1 MIRRL
6 FRLLVVLSAV
16 VILGVVAVWL
26 LTNTDFGRER
36 SRRFVL
42 GILQG
47 QTHGIVKIDAVHGN
61 LLSGATLT
69 HFSITDSAG
78 HPFLTTDSLSLR
90 YVLRSFLGSKLEFD
104 DVVLYHPDVVVA
116 RLPNGPWNYR
126 ILWPATPPPA
136 PGDTTTGWGS
146 TVRLTNVTVINGF
159 VTVRSPWAP
168 REGVAAH
175 VRDSLIKDA
184 LRAGSRLYIAQVPG
198 GYQKVVTLERL
209 NGKVPFIRW
218 ADPKYRTRYVRV
230 ASMTMDAFPFRPP
243 AAHVRAATGNFEFN
257 DDSLWW
263 KGATGRLPNT
273 ALKGDGMYNL
283 NSGDLRLSLALS
295 PAAFADFDWL
305 YLKVPRTGGG
315 NLAMS
320 VVWRGV
326 TQDYV
331 MRRADLRTGT
341 AHLTGDLGV
350 TVADTVFFH
359 DANVRFSGLTTKQI
373 EAVAPGITSPR
384 DGVLAGRAKFS
395 GTTKR
400 LALDA
405 DVTFDA
411 YRRGTSR
418 VIADGVVGF
427 TEKKPVVVSA
437 RDLKVKMVPLQIDI
451 VKLLFP
457 TLPIAGTLSG
467 SATLNGSGASQLV
480 MTGLDVVHQDG
491 RNISHAVGTASVH
504 TVGRQT
510 LDLDVEARPIALA
523 ELTKFAP
530 TLPFKGLANG
540 PVHAHGPIDA
550 LKIDTQLRLP
560 GGGEFGM
567 NGTVDFLSKELGY
580 DVVMDTKRLDLS
592 WVMLFGP
599 VTSLNG
605 GGRARGIGFK
615 PGTMVSDVEL
625 AFGPSSIDTIGVDSA
640 FIQAHLANGYANVQR
655 ATLNGSGATIAVTG
669 EFGLDSL
676 HTGALTYSVVVD
688 SLYRFARFIPGATT
702 ASPNTIAVKPRPR
715 IAYEALRRA
724 RADSAKV
731 ARETEVQ
738 RAIANLPPPQLRLPV
753 DTPRAIPMGLL
764 AGSLRAN
771 GTITG
776 SLDRFSLEGTASG
789 TGIIVQGN
797 SVRNFTANYAWLDAR
812 TKKSALA
819 AQVRADTISA
829 YGFAFDSLTT
839 DVSYA
844 APNGSLAFRVRQG
857 TQRDYG
863 INGDFTL
870 NTARNELR
878 LKDVALRFDTTTW
891 RSTHASTVRFGA
903 SGIEV
908 VNLELS
914 AGVGR
919 RIYANG
925 LLPTKGTANFDLKVS
940 DFAVENVAEL
950 LQSDLA
956 LTGRL
961 DLDAHVTGTS
971 EDPRLAG
978 KLDFVKGTY
987 NETAVPE
994 LHGTF
999 SYADRKLTTDAS
1011 AVDSTGRVLAKVNG
1025 TIPIDLA
1032 LSGVTGSRL
1041 LDLPINVSLASD
1053 SLPIGLIPQFTTA
1066 VTNVSG
1072 RAIGNVA
1079 VAGTLKKP
1087 ELKGN
1092 VTLSGVQF
1100 TLAATG
1106 STLDRVNGSVRM
1118 TGDSVYVDSIAGF
1131 ANGPVRLSGT
1141 VAVGNWREPTFDLAF
1156 VASDAQLINNAS
1168 GEIHA
1173 DADIK
1178 LTGALSAP
1186 MVTGA
1191 LTVQHGVLYIPESSG
1206 KKVIG
1211 ADDPSLFSVVDTS
1224 LAVQRDLF
1232 PAQSAL
1238 FKNLHADVDIN
1249 IERNTWVR
1257 SRDANVE
1264 VYTDGPIKL
1273 SVVGDALSLTGAVDA
1288 DRGEYSFLSK
1298 RFQIKRGSAL
1308 FIGTPDL
1315 NPTLQITA
1323 EYQVKQAAGTAT
1335 NIRVLIG
1342 GTLETPRIS
1351 LESDA
1356 QPPLS
1361 QSDLLSYLAFGERS
1375 TSLLQFSQTSLAG
1388 NSGGNLLNVAG
1399 TRLAGIALGVA
1410 LDEVKGNAARS
1421 LGLDVFNITPGDIP
1435 LGNGGGLDQFLKG
1448 TEIEAGRYINPRTFV
1463 SALVTPGLV
1472 SCLSSRGQRNS
1483 SCAPPG
1489 VLVTHRTARGLRL
1502 DVNYSPRY
1510 LLDPPTLAGQTY
1522 TPSGQ
1527 FGAFLIREWRF

>member
-1 MIRRL
+1 MFRRL

-16 VILGVVAVWL
+16 LILAVVAVWL
-26 LTNTDFGRER
+26 LTNTDAGRER
-36 SRRFVL
+36 TRRFVL
-42 GILQG
+42 GVLQG
-47 QTHGIVKIDAVHGN
+47 QTHGIVKIEAVHGN

-69 HFSITDSAG
+69 RFAITDSAG
-78 HPFLTTDSLSLR
+78 HPFLKTDSVSLR
-90 YVLRSFLGSKLEFD
+90 YVLRSFLASKLEFD

-136 PGDTTTGWGS
+136 PGDTATGWGS
-146 TVRLTNVTVINGF
+146 IVRMTNVTVINGF
-159 VTVRSPWAP
+159 VTIRSPWAP
-168 REGVAAH
+168 RAGVPAH

-184 LRAGSRLYIAQVPG
+184 LGAGSRLYIAEAPG

-209 NGKVPFIRW
+209 NAKVPFLRW
-218 ADPKYRTRYVRV
+218 ADPQYKSRYVQI
-230 ASMTMDAFPFRPP
+230 AALAMDAFPFRPP
-243 AAHVRAATGNFEFN
+243 AAKVRALTGNFEFN

-263 KGATGRLPNT
+263 KNATGRLPQT
-273 ALKGDGMYNL
+273 SLKADGVYNL
-283 NSGDLRLSLALS
+283 NTGDMRLLLALS

-305 YLKVPRTGGG
+305 YLKVPRGGG
-315 NLAMS
+315 GTLAMS
-320 VVWRGV
+320 VLWRGT

-331 MRRADLRTGT
+331 MRKADLHTGG
-341 AHLTGDLGV
+341 AHLTGDIGV

-359 DANVRFSGLTTKQI
+359 DANVHFTGLTTKQI
-373 EAVAPGITSPR
+373 EDVAPGVKFPR
-384 DGVLAGRAKFS
+384 EGVLSGRAKFS
-395 GTTKR
+395 GTTGR
-400 LALDA
+400 LPLDA
-405 DVTFDA
+405 DVTFA
-411 YRRGTSR
+411 TYRGGTSR

-427 TEKKPVVVSA
+427 RGTKPVVVSA
-437 RDLKVKMVPLQIDI
+437 SDLKVRMAPLQVDI
-451 VKLLFP
+451 VKILFP

-467 SATLNGSGASQLV
+467 TATLNGSGASQLV
-480 MTGLDVVHQDG
+480 VTGLDVVHQDG
-491 RNISHAVGTASVH
+491 RNISHAVGRASVH

-510 LDLDVEARPIALA
+510 LDLDIDARPIALA

-530 TLPFKGLANG
+530 TLPLKGLANG

-550 LKIDTQLRLP
+550 LKVDTQLLLP

-567 NGTVDFLSKELGY
+567 TGTVDFLSKELAY
-580 DVVMDTKRLDLS
+580 DVVLDTKRLDLS

-605 GGRARGIGFK
+605 GGRARGVGFK
-615 PGTMVSDVEL
+615 TGTMVSDIVL

-640 FIQAHLANGYANVQR
+640 FIQAHLANGFAEVQR
-655 ATLNGSGATIAVTG
+655 ATLHGSGANIAVTG

-676 HTGALTYSVVVD
+676 HEAALTYAVVVD

-702 ASPNTIAVKPRPR
+702 PSADTVTVRPRPR
-715 IAYEALRRA
+715 VAYEAVRRA
-724 RADSAKV
+724 RADSAKID
-731 ARETEVQ
+731 RETEVA
-738 RAIANLPPPQLRLPV
+738 RAIANLPPPQLRIQA
-753 DTPRAIPMGLL
+753 DTPRAIPRGLL
-764 AGSLRAN
+764 AGSLRAD

-789 TGIIVQGN
+789 TGLIVQGN
-797 SVRNFTANYAWLDAR
+797 SLRHFTANYAWLDAR
-812 TKKSALA
+812 TKKSAVA

-839 DVSYA
+839 DVRYA

-857 TQRDYG
+857 TERDYAL
-863 INGDFTL
+863 NGDFTI
-870 NTARNELR
+870 NTARNEIRLR
-878 LKDVALRFDTTTW
+878 DVALRFDSTTW
-891 RSTHASTVRFGA
+891 RSTHAASVRFGA
-903 SGIEV
+903 SGVEV

-914 AGVGR
+914 AGPGR

-925 LLPTKGTANFDLKVS
+925 LLPTKGTADFDLNVT

-961 DLDAHVTGTS
+961 NLDAHVSGVA
-971 EDPRLAG
+971 ENPQMNG

-987 NETAVPE
+987 NDAPVPE

-999 SYADRKLTTDAS
+999 SYANKQLTTNATAS
-1011 AVDSTGRVLAKVNG
+1011 DTSGKVLAAVNG

-1041 LDLPINVSLASD
+1041 IDLPINVSLASD
-1053 SLPIGLIPQFTTA
+1053 TLPIGLIPQFTGA
-1066 VTNVSG
+1066 ITNVTG
-1072 RAIGNVA
+1072 RASGNVT

-1087 ELKGN
+1087 VLKGD
-1092 VTLSGVQF
+1092 VTLSNVGF

-1106 STLDRVNGSVRM
+1106 AALDRVNGSVRM
-1118 TGDSVYVDSIAGF
+1118 TGDSVFVDSIAGF
-1131 ANGPVRLSGT
+1131 SNGPIRLSGT
-1141 VAVGNWREPTFDLAF
+1141 IAVGNWRTPIFDLAF
-1156 VASDAQLINNAS
+1156 VASDARLLNNSS
-1168 GEIHA
+1168 GEMHA
-1173 DADIK
+1173 DADIHI
-1178 LTGALSAP
+1178 TGDLSTP
-1186 MVTGA
+1186 TVMGA
-1191 LTVQHGVLYIPESSG
+1191 VTVQHGVIYIPESRG
-1206 KKVIG
+1206 KTIIG
-1211 ADDPSLFSVVDTS
+1211 AGDPSLFSVVDTS
-1224 LAVQRDLF
+1224 LALQRDLF
-1232 PAQSAL
+1232 PARSAM
-1238 FKNLHADVDIN
+1238 FKNLRVDVDLN
-1249 IERNTWVR
+1249 VMRNTWVR

-1264 VYTDGPIKL
+1264 VFTDGPMKL

-1288 DRGEYSFLSK
+1288 DRGEYTFLSK

-1342 GTLETPRIS
+1342 GTLATPRIS

-1388 NSGGNLLNVAG
+1388 NTGGNILNVAG
-1399 TRLAGIALGVA
+1399 SRYAGIALGVA
-1410 LDEVKGNAARS
+1410 LDEIKGNAARS

-1435 LGNGGGLDQFLKG
+1435 LGSGGGLDQFLKG
-1448 TEIEAGRYINPRTFV
+1448 TEVEAGRYIDPRTFV
-1463 SALVTPGLV
+1463 STVVTPGFFTCV
-1472 SCLSSRGQRNS
+1472 GSRGQNNS

-1489 VLVTHRTARGLRL
+1489 VLLTRRTASGYRL

-1510 LLDPPTLAGQTY
+1510 FLDPPTLAGQTY
-1522 TPSGQ
+1522 TGGGQ

>member
-6 FRLLVVLSAV
+6 FRLLIVLSAV
-16 VILGVVAVWL
+16 LILAVVGLWIM
-26 LTNTDFGRER
+26 TNTDFGRER

-47 QTHGIVKIDAVHGN
+47 QTHGIFKIDQLHGN

-69 HFSITDSAG
+69 RVSITDSAG
-78 HPFLTTDSLSLR
+78 HPFLKADSVSLR
-90 YVLRSFLGSKLEFD
+90 YVLSNFLSSKLDFD
-104 DVVLYHPDVVVA
+104 DVVLYHPEVLVD

-136 PGDTTTGWGS
+136 PGDTSHGWGS
-146 TVRLTNVTVINGF
+146 TVRLTNVTLINGF
-159 VTVRSPWAP
+159 VTVRSPWSP
-168 REGVAAH
+168 REGLSAR
-175 VRDSLIKDA
+175 VRDSL
-184 LRAGSRLYIAQVPG
+184 LRATLSTNSRLYVVRAPG
-198 GYQKVVTLERL
+198 GYQKIVTIDRL
-209 NGKVPFIRW
+209 NGKVPFLRW
-218 ADPKYRTRYVRV
+218 ADPKYKTKYAQV
-230 ASMTMDAFPFRPP
+230 ASMSADVFPFRPP
-243 AAHVRAATGNFEFN
+243 AAQVRALVGNFEFN

-263 KGATGRLPNT
+263 KNASGRLPQT
-273 ALKGDGMYNL
+273 SLKADGVYNL
-283 NSGDLRLSLALS
+283 NSGDMRLSLALS
-295 PAAFADFDWL
+295 PAALADFAWL
-305 YLKVPRTGGG
+305 PIKVPHDGGG
-315 NLAMS
+315 TLGMNI
-320 VVWRGV
+320 VWRGA

-331 MRRADLRTGT
+331 MRHADLHTGG

-350 TVADTVFFH
+350 TLTDTISYH
-359 DANVRFSGLTTKQI
+359 DANVRFTGLTTKQVEDVI
-373 EAVAPGITSPR
+373 PGIKFPR
-384 DGVLAGRAKFS
+384 VGVMAGRAKFS
-395 GTTKR
+395 GSLSR
-400 LALDA
+400 MPLDA

-418 VIADGVVGF
+418 VIANGVIGF
-427 TEKKPVVVSA
+427 TATKPVVVSA
-437 RDLKVKMVPLQIDI
+437 RDLKVRMAPLQIDI

-467 SATLNGSGASQLV
+467 TATLNGSGASQLAISNI
-480 MTGLDVVHQDG
+480 DVVHQDG
-491 RNISHAVGTASVH
+491 RNISHAVGRASVH

-510 LDLDVEARPIALA
+510 LDADLDARPLALA
-523 ELTKFAP
+523 EITKFAP
-530 TLPFKGLANG
+530 TLLLKGLANG

-550 LKIDTQLRLP
+550 LKVDTRLRLP

-567 NGTVDFLSKELGY
+567 NGTVDFLSKELAY

-592 WVMLFGP
+592 WIMLFGP

-605 GGRARGIGFK
+605 GGRARGVGFK

-640 FIQAHLANGYANVQR
+640 FIQAHLAEGYANIQR
-655 ATLNGSGATIAVTG
+655 MTLHGSGTNIAVTG

-676 HTGALTYSVVVD
+676 HSASLTYSVVVD

-702 ASPNTIAVKPRPR
+702 PSLDSVAVRPRPR
-715 IAYEALRRA
+715 VAYEAVRRA

-731 ARETEVQ
+731 ARETEVA
-738 RAIANLPPPQLRLPV
+738 RAIANLPPPQLRIPT
-753 DTPRAIPMGLL
+753 DTPRAIPKGLL
-764 AGSLRAN
+764 AGSLRAD

-776 SLDRFSLEGTASG
+776 SLDKFSLEGTASG
-789 TGIIVQGN
+789 AGIIVQGN
-797 SVRNFTANYAWLDAR
+797 SVRHFNANYAWLDAR
-812 TKKSALA
+812 TKKSAIA

-829 YGFAFDSLTT
+829 HGFAFDSLTT
-839 DVSYA
+839 DLRYA
-844 APNGSLAFRVRQG
+844 APNGTLAFRVRQG
-857 TQRDYG
+857 TERDYA
-863 INGDFTL
+863 INGDFTV
-870 NTARNELR
+870 NTSRNELR
-878 LKDVALRFDTTTW
+878 LHDVALRFDTTSW
-891 RSTHASTVRFGA
+891 RSTHASTIRFGA
-903 SGIEV
+903 SGVEV

-914 AGVGR
+914 AGAGR

-925 LLPTKGTANFDLKVS
+925 LLPTKGTANFDLQVT

-961 DLDAHVTGTS
+961 NLDAHVTGNA
-971 EDPRLAG
+971 EDPRLSG
-978 KLDFVKGTY
+978 KLDFMHGTY
-987 NETAVPE
+987 NDAPVPE

-999 SYADRKLTTDAS
+999 SYANKQLTTNAS
-1011 AVDSTGRVLAKVNG
+1011 AEDSTGRVLAKVDG

-1053 SLPIGLIPQFTTA
+1053 SLPIGLIPQFTGA
-1066 VTNVSG
+1066 VNNVTGRALGNVSG
-1072 RAIGNVA
+1072 
-1079 VAGTLKKP
+1079 AGTLKKP
-1087 ELKGN
+1087 ALKGDI
-1092 VTLSGVQF
+1092 TLSNVGF

-1106 STLDRVNGSVRM
+1106 ATLERVNGTVRM
-1118 TGDSVYVDSIAGF
+1118 TGDSVFVDSIAGF
-1131 ANGPVRLSGT
+1131 SNGPVRLSGT
-1141 VAVGNWREPTFDLAF
+1141 IGVGNWREPTFDLAF
-1156 VASDAQLINNAS
+1156 VATDAQLLNNAS
-1168 GEIHA
+1168 GNVHA
-1173 DADIK
+1173 DADIHVA
-1178 LTGALSAP
+1178 GGLSAP
-1186 MVTGA
+1186 KVTGA
-1191 LTVQHGVLYIPESSG
+1191 VTVEHGVIYIPESSG

-1211 ADDPSLFSVVDTS
+1211 AGDPSLFAVVDTS
-1224 LAVQRDLF
+1224 LAYQRDLF
-1232 PAQSAL
+1232 PVRSAM
-1238 FKNLHADVDIN
+1238 FKKLNVDVDVN
-1249 IERNTWVR
+1249 VLRNTWVR

-1264 VYTDGPIKL
+1264 VFTDGPLKIN
-1273 SVVGDALSLTGAVDA
+1273 VVGDALSLTGAVDA
-1288 DRGEYSFLSK
+1288 DRGEYTFLSK

-1342 GTLETPRIS
+1342 GTLVAPRIS

-1361 QSDLLSYLAFGERS
+1361 QSDLLSYLAFGDRS

-1410 LDEVKGNAARS
+1410 LDEVKGNTARS

-1435 LGNGGGLDQFLKG
+1435 LGSGGGLDQFLKG
-1448 TEIEAGRYINPRTFV
+1448 TEVEAGRYVDPRTFV
-1463 SALVTPGLV
+1463 SALVTPGIV
-1472 SCLSSRGQRNS
+1472 SCLSSRGQSNS

-1489 VLVTHRTARGLRL
+1489 LLATHRTPNGLRL
-1502 DVNYSPRY
+1502 DVNFSPRY
-1510 LLDPPTLAGQTY
+1510 ILDTPTLAGQTY
-1522 TPSGQ
+1522 TSTLQ

>member
-1 MIRRL
+1 MMRRL
-6 FRLLVVLSAV
+6 FRLLIVLSVVMILAV
-16 VILGVVAVWL
+16 VGLWIM
-26 LTNTDFGRER
+26 TNTDFGRER

-47 QTHGIVKIDAVHGN
+47 QTHGIVKIDAMHGN

-69 HFSITDSAG
+69 HVVITDSAAR
-78 HPFLTTDSLSLR
+78 PFLKADSISLR
-90 YVLRSFLGSKLEFD
+90 YVLRSFASQKLEFD

-126 ILWPATPPPA
+126 ILWPATTPAA
-136 PGDTTTGWGS
+136 PGDTAAGWG
-146 TVRLTNVTVINGF
+146 TIVRLTNVTLINGF
-159 VTVRSPWAP
+159 VTVRSPWQP
-168 REGVAAH
+168 RTGVTAH

-184 LRAGSRLYIAQVPG
+184 LSAGSRLYIAQVSG

-209 NGKVPFIRW
+209 NGKVPFVRW
-218 ADPKYRTRYVRV
+218 ADPKYKSRLVQI

-263 KGATGRLPNT
+263 KGASGRLPNT

-283 NSGDLRLSLALS
+283 NSGDMRLSLALS

-320 VVWRGV
+320 VVWRGA

-331 MRRADLRTGT
+331 MRSADLRTGGT
-341 AHLTGDLGV
+341 HLTGDIGV

-359 DANVRFSGLTTKQI
+359 DANVRFTGLTTKQI
-373 EAVAPGITSPR
+373 EDAAPGVTFPR
-384 DGVLAGRAKFS
+384 EGVLAGRAKFS
-395 GTTKR
+395 GTLKR
-400 LALDA
+400 MPIDA
-405 DVTFDA
+405 DITFA
-411 YRRGTSR
+411 TARRGTSR
-418 VIADGVVGF
+418 VLADGVVGF
-427 TEKKPVVVSA
+427 TGTKPVVVSA
-437 RDLKVKMVPLQIDI
+437 RDLKVRMAPLQVDI
-451 VKLLFP
+451 VKILFP
-457 TLPIAGTLSG
+457 TLPIGGTLSG
-467 SATLNGSGASQLV
+467 TATLNGSGASQLV

-491 RNISHAVGTASVH
+491 RNISHAVGSASVH

-510 LDLDVEARPIALA
+510 LDLDVEARPFALA

-530 TLPFKGLANG
+530 TLPLKGLANG

-550 LKIDTQLRLP
+550 LKVDTRLRLP

-567 NGTVDFLSKELGY
+567 NGTVDFLSKELAY
-580 DVVMDTKRLDLS
+580 DVALDAARLDLS
-592 WVMLFGP
+592 WIMLFGP

-605 GGRARGIGFK
+605 GGRARGVGFK
-615 PGTMVSDVEL
+615 PATMVSDIAL

-640 FIQAHLANGYANVQR
+640 FIQAHLADGYANVQR
-655 ATLNGSGATIAVTG
+655 ATLHGSGANIAVTG

-676 HTGALTYSVVVD
+676 HSASLTYSVRVD

-702 ASPNTIAVKPRPR
+702 PSADSVAVRPRPR
-715 IAYEALRRA
+715 VAYEAVRRA

-731 ARETEVQ
+731 DRETEVA
-738 RAIANLPPPQLRLPV
+738 RAIAKLPPPQLRIPN
-753 DTPRAIPMGLL
+753 DTPRAIPKGLL
-764 AGSLRAN
+764 AGSLRAD

-789 TGIIVQGN
+789 AGIIVQGN
-797 SVRNFTANYAWLDAR
+797 SVRHFTANYAWLDAR

-819 AQVRADTISA
+819 AQVRGDTISA

-839 DVSYA
+839 DLKYA
-844 APNGSLAFRVRQG
+844 APNGTLAFRVRQG
-857 TQRDYG
+857 TERDYG
-863 INGDFTL
+863 INGDFTI
-870 NTARNELR
+870 NTSRNELR
-878 LKDVALRFDTTTW
+878 LHDVALRFDTTTW
-891 RSTHASTVRFGA
+891 RSTHASTIRFGA
-903 SGIEV
+903 SGVEV

-914 AGVGR
+914 AGPSR

-925 LLPTKGTANFDLKVS
+925 LLPTKGTANFDLQVT

-961 DLDAHVTGTS
+961 NLDAHVTGNA
-971 EDPRLAG
+971 EDPRMSG
-978 KLDFVKGTY
+978 KLDFVRGTY
-987 NETAVPE
+987 NEVAVPE

-999 SYADRKLTTDAS
+999 SYANKQLTTNVS
-1011 AVDSTGRVLAKVNG
+1011 AIDTTGRVLAKVDG

-1053 SLPIGLIPQFTTA
+1053 SLPIGLIPQFTGA
-1066 VTNVSG
+1066 VDHVTG
-1072 RAIGNVA
+1072 RAIGHVA

-1087 ELKGN
+1087 ALKGDI
-1092 VTLSGVQF
+1092 TLSNVGF

-1106 STLDRVNGSVRM
+1106 TTLERMNGSVRM
-1118 TGDSVYVDSIAGF
+1118 TGDSVFVDSIAGF
-1131 ANGPVRLSGT
+1131 SNGPVRLSGT
-1141 VAVGNWREPTFDLAF
+1141 IAVGNWREPTFDLAF
-1156 VASDAQLINNAS
+1156 VASDAQLLNNAS
-1168 GEIHA
+1168 GNLHA
-1173 DADIK
+1173 DADIH
-1178 LTGALSAP
+1178 LVGGLSAP
-1186 MVTGA
+1186 KVTGV
-1191 LTVQHGVLYIPESSG
+1191 LTVEHGVIYIPESRG

-1211 ADDPSLFSVVDTS
+1211 AGDPSLFAVVDTS
-1224 LAVQRDLF
+1224 LALQRDLF
-1232 PAQSAL
+1232 PARSSL
-1238 FKNLHADVDIN
+1238 FKNLNADVDVN
-1249 IERNTWVR
+1249 VLRNTWVR

-1264 VYTDGPIKL
+1264 VFTDGPLKIN
-1273 SVVGDALSLTGAVDA
+1273 VVGDALSLTGAVDA
-1288 DRGEYSFLSK
+1288 DRGEYTFLSK

-1342 GTLETPRIS
+1342 GTLVAPRIS

-1435 LGNGGGLDQFLKG
+1435 LGTGGGLDQFLKG
-1448 TEIEAGRYINPRTFV
+1448 TEIEAGRYVDPRTFV
-1463 SALVTPGLV
+1463 STLFTPGIV
-1472 SCLSSRGQRNS
+1472 SCLSSRGQNNS

-1489 VLVTHRTARGLRL
+1489 VLATHRTPNGLRL
-1502 DVNYSPRY
+1502 DVNLSPRY
-1510 LLDPPTLAGQTY
+1510 ILNTPTLAGQTF
-1522 TPSGQ
+1522 TSTLQ